1 MVKKVLKWSYLG
13 DKWSEIGLLWSEIGL
28 LWLKIWLLWS
38 KIWLLCSV
46 GEKPALLIKLKL
58 RRASIFFGAELQRAD
73 ISL

>member
-13 DKWSEIGLLWSEIGL
+13 DKWSEIWLLWSEIG
-28 LWLKIWLLWS
+28 LLWS

-46 GEKPALLIKLKL
+46 GEKPAQLIKLKL

>member
-13 DKWSEIGLLWSEIGL
+13 DKWSEIGLLWSEI
-28 LWLKIWLLWS
+28 WLLWS
-38 KIWLLCSV
+38 KILLLCSV
-46 GEKPALLIKLKL
+46 GEKTAQLIKLKL